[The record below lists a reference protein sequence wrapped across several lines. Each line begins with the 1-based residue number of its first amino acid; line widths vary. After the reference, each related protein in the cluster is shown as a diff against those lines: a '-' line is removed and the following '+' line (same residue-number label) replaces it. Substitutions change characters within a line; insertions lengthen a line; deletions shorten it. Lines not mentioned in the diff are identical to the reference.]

1 MRSLANR
8 WFSGGITGCSN
19 AKLSI
24 RGAYQE
30 ILMITGSLFH
40 GVIYSRCAHLTC
52 NFPEFHFSLLNK
64 SSRPGSVISSTCY
77 TADL

>member
-24 RGAYQE
+24 TGAYQE
-30 ILMITGSLFH
+30 ILMKTGSRFLQSYLF
-40 GVIYSRCAHLTC
+40 
-52 NFPEFHFSLLNK
+52 
-64 SSRPGSVISSTCY
+64 SVRTF
-77 TADL
+77 DL